1 MKRVKVSL
9 LFINNVQGEQMV
21 QVISHDDLS
30 KKELQDKK
38 KKNNELFLKNS
49 AAWLNSNKS
58 YLVIGVNKETNSTTG
73 SRQINF
79 ITFYTETRYY
89 HQGSHVCLIITA
101 SDVAQIGN
109 IPRCDKSATRQKKKA
124 DSYNSARCME
134 IDPSIDSERRGS
146 GAMRIMS
153 T

>member
-49 AAWLNSNKS
+49 AAWLNSNK
-58 YLVIGVNKETNSTTG
+58 
-73 SRQINF
+73 
-79 ITFYTETRYY
+79 
-89 HQGSHVCLIITA
+89 
-101 SDVAQIGN
+101 
-109 IPRCDKSATRQKKKA
+109 
-124 DSYNSARCME
+124 
-134 IDPSIDSERRGS
+134 
-146 GAMRIMS
+146 
-153 T
+153 